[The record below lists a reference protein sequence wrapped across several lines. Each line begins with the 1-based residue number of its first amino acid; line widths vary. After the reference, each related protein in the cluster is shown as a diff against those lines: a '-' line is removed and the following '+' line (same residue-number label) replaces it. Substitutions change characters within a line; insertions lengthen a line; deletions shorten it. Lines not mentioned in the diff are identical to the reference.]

1 MSAVTKESQDN
12 LEELFLLLKFGNI
25 QYEHLKWISYFDEK
39 LLSMVYKDV
48 KEFYNDKVKP
58 LLLEK
63 EQDCFDILEKNS
75 NEPGVKEKFIIRFFL
90 AEKIT
95 ESINKKKLD
104 DFDSLVDLFYS
115 EDNKANRKKMTEIK
129 NQIFKSI
136 FDFDQ
141 KDSNI
146 YKLVWKLLR
155 KYAESEGDKDE
166 LFKNNLVHNKDPQYL
181 DLLNK
186 VFSYDEQ
193 KYGAIQMQLFDGD
206 HIQKPLILTVK
217 LGSKEEKYETLFSTD
232 MFWKLCESITKDFNI
247 NTDLC
252 EYKFK
257 SNQVSFIENYSKL
270 LSDVFP
276 NETNIQLEII
286 KNTIYTSNKDIY
298 CQGNKIKQEIST
310 VLGTKKTNIAKI
322 LGDQTLA
329 NPDKITEITDN
340 VFISLHKVLSIQIEG
355 NDKDKKL
362 VFQLR
367 NYQEQ
372 LRAKFFFNIRKDKYK
387 SDNPTEVETYEN
399 SLKKVQRTKEL
410 MVYWYNTFERIWA
423 ENPDNLLIFW
433 VNTIKKIHFLKN
445 KFQDKN
451 KEIESFQTV
460 INEITNNIKNDVI
473 SAALVSEP
481 RCLEEINLNRVT
493 NLIESPQCFLYFTYC
508 YFKSKMENKEQ
519 FNCYF
524 AKIKDQTQTIIKNI
538 LEQKSFSDYFNENLF
553 IPDGKEDNF
562 YYHHF
567 IRFILDGE
575 QCDNKHELLSKLFA
589 EYTWEENN
597 KSKVDEDI
605 LSIIKHYNTNNESDN
620 VEKLIYSLTINYKLN
635 NTPTES
641 EAKIFIDNNIK
652 NFNPNVFSGD
662 DCNIIYN
669 LLKYV
674 YRIFESNL
682 TELSKKEGKGKEKE
696 KDFNLEEIVS
706 IIPKLV
712 VPLDIS
718 YHEQDTNET
727 CSIEELHTK
736 LLNQVGEFLE
746 EEKKVK
752 IKKILEELQNN
763 VKNTKNEKDIYII
776 KKIYEYVGN
785 IIKLSLFE
793 DGERVFSEF
802 KEQAITL
809 YERSLIKENLNV
821 IQAYLDSMFILINQI
836 VKKYNNN
843 LNQQFNSKLSQTV
856 PVNKNHNEQSNLS
869 KSISGYYKGELCKW
883 ICVHDQHPN
892 VSYQNELVRLKNKFC
907 EEVVNLSETDLN
919 LKAIKSLIRNISY
932 QFQGLVE
939 EKEFI
944 TLKLLLK
951 QIPKINGNIINEEN
965 IKSIKERFEQI
976 INSMSRLKHKNN
988 LKIIFNLLKEKIEE
1002 IQKKDPKIII
1012 IEMNHLLQ
1020 AIKNDNNSSFTPSI
1034 LQHLILWNSNGVR
1047 ENLWEFISTQK
1058 SLKCLQN
1065 ILSDSNDNLLL
1076 LLLVIKELKLE
1087 ETIIENDDKDVYRN
1101 LINELEPKEFLF
1113 EKLLDFVEEPNL
1125 KELDE
1130 NSVKYIEEFIPFEDE
1145 HRERLIN
1152 AILDQYPL
1160 DPDIHLPKNIKSIV
1174 LSQLN
1179 KLFESKLIQ
1188 IENNNCKIY
1197 PRKSILGAKVLM
1209 YIYSKIFLRKIEEP
1223 KNLLDDLR
1231 SLFPVFAFIITSFTE
1246 RQHDKVV
1253 DKLKTR
1259 FNKLMKK
1266 IITMFED
1273 INKSKKNIQLTGEE
1287 LLVGMFILIKCGFV
1301 PRLYYPMLIAKTR
1314 SQQII
1319 KLLFND
1325 AYLQHRVFHDES
1337 SKCKLNSQFNKLKEN
1352 EYEVTQDCTDY
1363 EDYLKDLTIRD
1374 QHMTKELF
1382 TFITDKKEKK
1392 IITYNNCLFKIVH
1405 NLKASNFNDEERET
1419 LRIPCELKIYTLK
1432 GIFIDN
1438 KEGWE
1443 SYMKP
1448 KLDSDEWY
1456 NKNNVNIGPFVNIQN
1471 DLKMK
1476 DFTAIF
1482 FYTAVTE
1489 HFPQFINSIE
1499 GVKDY
1504 GKIILETLKNYIQFD
1519 NKHRFGL
1526 FSIIADK
1533 INITDDSNFDI
1544 YKNTFD
1550 LEDQEIPEEIF
1561 EEETSQKLKEKLNL
1575 NEDYGRGY
1583 HHSHHPHHPH
1593 HLHHGDYH

>member
-1 MSAVTKESQDN
+1 MSSVTKESQDN
-12 LEELFLLLKFGNI
+12 LEELFLLLKFGQI
-25 QYEHLKWISYFDEK
+25 KYEHLKWISYFDEK
-39 LLSMVYKDV
+39 VLSMVYKDV

-95 ESINKKKLD
+95 ESINKKKID

-115 EDNKANRKKMTEIK
+115 EDNKANRKKMTDLK

-155 KYAESEGDKDE
+155 KYAESDSDKDE

-206 HIQKPLILTVK
+206 DIQKPLIITVK

-257 SNQVSFIENYSKL
+257 SNQIPFIEHYSKL
-270 LSDVFP
+270 LSDAFP

-310 VLGTKKTNIAKI
+310 VLAKKTNISKI

-372 LRAKFFFNIRKDKYK
+372 LRARFFFNIRKDKYK
-387 SDNPTEVETYEN
+387 SENPTEVETYEN

-433 VNTIKKIHFLKN
+433 VNTIKKIHFLKK
-445 KFQDKN
+445 KFPDKN

-473 SAALVSEP
+473 STALVSEP

-508 YFKSKMENKEQ
+508 YFKSKLENKEQ

-524 AKIKDQTQTIIKNI
+524 AKIKEQTQTIIKNI
-538 LEQKSFSDYFNENLF
+538 LEQKSFSDYFNESLF

-575 QCDNKHELLSKLFA
+575 QCDNKNELLSKLFA
-589 EYTWEENN
+589 EYTWNEND

-605 LSIIKHYNTNNESDN
+605 LSIIKHYNANNESDN
-620 VEKLIYSLTINYKLN
+620 VEKMIYSLTINYKLN
-635 NTPTES
+635 NTPKES

-652 NFNPNVFSGD
+652 NFNPEEFSGED
-662 DCNIIYN
+662 SNVIYN

-674 YRIFESNL
+674 YKIFESNL
-682 TELSKKEGKGKEKE
+682 KEQTKKEGKGKEK
-696 KDFNLEEIVS
+696 DSNLKEIVS
-706 IIPKLV
+706 IIPKLII
-712 VPLDIS
+712 PFDTH
-718 YHEQDTNET
+718 YHEQDMNEI
-727 CSIEELHTK
+727 CSIEELYTNIFND
-736 LLNQVGEFLE
+736 LGGFLE
-746 EEKKVK
+746 EKEKVK
-752 IKKILEELQNN
+752 IKKILEESQING
-763 VKNTKNEKDIYII
+763 KNIKNEKDIYII
-776 KKIYEYVGN
+776 EKIYEYVGN
-785 IIKLSLFE
+785 IIKLSCGQ
-793 DGERVFSEF
+793 DGEVVFSRF
-802 KEQAITL
+802 KKQAITF
-809 YERSLIKENLNV
+809 YEHSLVKANLTKIK
-821 IQAYLDSMFILINQI
+821 ADLDSLFNQINAI
-836 VKKYNNN
+836 VKKHNDY
-843 LNQQFNSKLSQTV
+843 LYQQFCLKLIQTS
-856 PVNKNHNEQSNLS
+856 PGNKNHNEQLNVS
-869 KSISGYYKGELCKW
+869 KFIINHYTEQLFKW
-883 ICVHDQHPN
+883 ICKFNDQN
-892 VSYQNELVRLKNKFC
+892 SKASAQDEILRLKEKFSDKLLK
-907 EEVVNLSETDLN
+907 LSENELN
-919 LKAIKSLIRNISY
+919 LKVIISLIENISNK
-932 QFQGLVE
+932 FQGLVDE
-939 EKEFI
+939 NEFTI
-944 TLKLLLK
+944 LDSLCNQVQKL
-951 QIPKINGNIINEEN
+951 NRNIINEEN

-976 INSMSRLKHKNN
+976 INSMSKPKHKNN
-988 LKIIFNLLKEKIEE
+988 HKIIINLLKEKNQE

-1012 IEMNHLLQ
+1012 KEIEYLLYV
-1020 AIKNDNNSSFTPSI
+1020 IENDNNSSFTPSI
-1034 LQHLILWNSNGVR
+1034 LQHLILWYSEGVKQ
-1047 ENLWEFISTQK
+1047 NLWDVLNPIFSQK
-1058 SLKCLQN
+1058 SLKGLQT
-1065 ILSDSNDNLLL
+1065 ILSDSIDNLLL

-1087 ETIIENDDKDVYRN
+1087 ETIIENDVQDFYRN
-1101 LINELEPKEFLF
+1101 LITDNDSKPKEFLF
-1113 EKLLDFVEEPNL
+1113 EKLLTL
-1125 KELDE
+1125 KDLDE
-1130 NSVKYIEEFIPFEDE
+1130 NSVKYIEEFIPFKDE
-1145 HRERLIN
+1145 HRERLLN
-1152 AILDQYPL
+1152 AIFDQYPM
-1160 DPDIHLPKNIKSIV
+1160 DPNLHLPTNIKSIV
-1174 LSQLN
+1174 ISQLN
-1179 KLFESKLIQ
+1179 KLFESNLNK
-1188 IENNNCKIY
+1188 IENNEDRQIY
-1197 PRKSILGAKVLM
+1197 PKKSNLSDKVLM
-1209 YIYSKIFLRKIEEP
+1209 YIYYKIFLRKIDDS
-1223 KNLLDDLR
+1223 KNLHALR
-1231 SLFPVFAFIITSFTE
+1231 SSFLDFLYIITHFTE
-1246 RQHDKVV
+1246 KQHNKILNIIKPKFDS
-1253 DKLKTR
+1253 
-1259 FNKLMKK
+1259 KLMKK
-1266 IITMFED
+1266 IIKMFED
-1273 INKSKKNIQLTGEE
+1273 IHKSRRNEQLTGEE
-1287 LLVGMFILIKCGFV
+1287 LLVGMFILVKCGFV
-1301 PRLYYPMLIAKTR
+1301 PRLYYPILIAKTR
-1314 SQQII
+1314 AQQII

-1325 AYLQHRVFHDES
+1325 AYLQYRVFHEES
-1337 SKCKLNSQFNKLKEN
+1337 SKCKLNSQFSRLKEN
-1352 EYEVTQDCTDY
+1352 EYEVTQECSDC
-1363 EDYLKDLTIRD
+1363 EEFLKELTIRD
-1374 QHMTKELF
+1374 THMTKELF
-1382 TFITDKKEKK
+1382 TFITDKTEKEKK
-1392 IITYNNCLFKIVH
+1392 PITYYNCLFKKTN
-1405 NLKASNFNDEERET
+1405 NLKASSFSQEEIGEIRKNS
-1419 LRIPCELKIYTLK
+1419 ELKIYTLK
-1432 GIFIDN
+1432 GILIYN
-1438 KEGWE
+1438 KEGWD

-1448 KLDSDEWY
+1448 ILHSDEWY
-1456 NKNNVNIGPFVNIQN
+1456 NKNNVNIGPLEKIQE

-1476 DFTAIF
+1476 DFTTIL

-1489 HFPQFINSIE
+1489 QFPQYFNSIE

-1504 GKIILETLKNYIQFD
+1504 GKIILETLKEYIQFHD
-1519 NKHRFGL
+1519 NKHRIGL
-1526 FSIIADK
+1526 FSIIVDK
-1533 INITDDSNFDI
+1533 INISDDSNFEI
-1544 YKNTFD
+1544 YKKTFD
-1550 LEDQEIPEEIF
+1550 LEDQEIPEEILG
-1561 EEETSQKLKEKLNL
+1561 EKTSQKLKEKLNI
-1575 NEDYGRGY
+1575 NEDYGRGHHY
-1583 HHSHHPHHPH
+1583 HHRHHH
-1593 HLHHGDYH
+1593 DYYH